1 MKQVF
6 VDDPCM
12 LHASI
17 SLDPKQ
23 AHHLF
28 DVLRIQKKET
38 IRVVSKKGGTF
49 LAHPLDKPYLYVF
62 DEIEV
67 PRSAKHITL
76 CASLI
81 KQDRFELM
89 LQKACELGVTKIV
102 PFTSAYS
109 IIRIDPKKIDKKKE
123 RWQQI
128 IFDACKQCNRNDLV
142 ELEAIQ
148 NIETLHNYQQDCNLV
163 CYEKQ
168 NDPSFHISHLL
179 KRDPASVTIVIGPEG
194 GFDVNEIDILQDD
207 HFIPVSLG
215 NRILRA
221 ETAAF
226 YALSCIDYQHSLS
239 KEEK

>member
-1 MKQVF
+1 MQMKQVF
-6 VDDPCM
+6 VEDPCM
-12 LHASI
+12 LHAQI

-76 CASLI
+76 CTSLI
-81 KQDRFELM
+81 KQDRFELI

-102 PFTSAYS
+102 PFTSAFS
-109 IIRIDPKKIDKKKE
+109 IIRIDPKKMDKKME

-148 NIETLHNYQQDCNLV
+148 NIEYARKCR
-163 CYEKQ
+163 
-168 NDPSFHISHLL
+168 
-179 KRDPASVTIVIGPEG
+179 KRQE
-194 GFDVNEIDILQDD
+194 
-207 HFIPVSLG
+207 
-215 NRILRA
+215 
-221 ETAAF
+221 
-226 YALSCIDYQHSLS
+226 
-239 KEEK
+239 

>member
-1 MKQVF
+1 
-6 VDDPCM
+6 M

-109 IIRIDPKKIDKKKE
+109 IIRIDPKKIDKK
-123 RWQQI
+123 
-128 IFDACKQCNRNDLV
+128 NDTSLV
-142 ELEAIQ
+142 MITIHEGKNHQ
-148 NIETLHNYQQDCNLV
+148 VKNLLLAV
-163 CYEKQ
+163 GHEVIK
-168 NDPSFHISHLL
+168 L
-179 KRDPASVTIVIGPEG
+179 KREKIAFLDLKGLKPGEYRYLTIKEVKK
-194 GFDVNEIDILQDD
+194 LY
-207 HFIPVSLG
+207 SLD
-215 NRILRA
+215 NKNA
-221 ETAAF
+221 
-226 YALSCIDYQHSLS
+226 
-239 KEEK
+239 